1 MAFDLSWKLWR
12 RDGAGAPPL
21 LRLAAAAAWLAA
33 GVLLLQSGLISR
45 DLPQRLRTRLGDL
58 AVLTELDSR
67 AASWQAARAA
77 FLREPHTGP
86 AIDFPARLA
95 SAAGAETNAVR
106 ELSRLRVAEGWDAVR
121 IQFRSEN
128 MALAALSSLLEAGEA
143 VDPPWRVTAISVEPV
158 SPKPGRGRVTLE
170 FECLAKIRTE
180 AGSPGAPDEK
190 P

>member
-1 MAFDLSWKLWR
+1 MAFDLSWKPWR
-12 RDGAGAPPL
+12 SDGTGAPPL
-21 LRLAAAAAWLAA
+21 LRFTAAAAWLAA
-33 GVLLLQSGLISR
+33 GVLLLQCGLMSR
-45 DLPQRLRTRLGDL
+45 ELPQRLRTRLGDL
-58 AVLTELDSR
+58 AVLSDLDSR

-77 FLREPHTGP
+77 FLRETHAGP

-106 ELSRLRVAEGWDAVR
+106 ELSRVRVAEGWDAVR
-121 IQFRSEN
+121 FQFRAEN

-143 VDPPWRVTAISVEPV
+143 VDPPWRVTAISVVPV

-170 FECLAKIRTE
+170 FECLAKTGTE
-180 AGSPGAPDEK
+180 ASPPVAPSDH